1 MKKNKLSRY
10 IDFINESVQVS
21 QELINILI
29 ERSRF
34 CEELMELDYSRFDFT
49 TNYSNMCKRRGRNPE
64 DDFLRIQKHFDQKG
78 FTLEKLK
85 NIFSE
90 ENNKRCGY
98 NLYDLYKGGS
108 YPINREPLRGIVS
121 TLRKQDNSDK
131 IYKIQSEI
139 YKIQSEIS
147 KVKGEIEVKKEKINW
162 LFYSGESDARLELT
176 LLQLKSKDTNFRENK
191 EKELQTE
198 VEELKLE
205 ITELENKLQQLN
217 HELQIADCYEIVVS
231 PFSIGPSLDSQNAA
245 VDVYLYFLFEE
256 LRVSGHGPVWL
267 GGDGWGNVDLEDDDG
282 GGYSEAFIRYRY
294 GYHQTEYGKLWME
307 QCGVD
312 EEWFQER
319 AMQDLQKYLTDE
331 FAHIIRGVDR
341 SKDMTG
347 LSFDNYSIIED
358 DRIIIDLSKLVE
370 DINNCPMNRYWIGKK
385 DYVVDEENIA
395 AQFTKELEGFSLD
408 IQLTDNDE
416 LIIWGK
422 FREE

>member
-1 MKKNKLSRY
+1 MKLRRY
-10 IDFINESVQVS
+10 GQFINESV
-21 QELINILI
+21 EITDDLINILI
-29 ERSRF
+29 ERGEF
-34 CEELMELDYSRFDFT
+34 CEELMELDYSKFDFT
-49 TNYSNMCKRRGRNPE
+49 ASYSDMCKKEGRNPKA
-64 DDFLRIQKHFDQKG
+64 DFLKIQKYFDEKG

-85 NIFSE
+85 DIFSE

-139 YKIQSEIS
+139 SKVKNQIS
-147 KVKGEIEVKKEKINW
+147 KVKGEIGVKKEKINW

-191 EKELQTE
+191 EKELETE
-198 VEELKLE
+198 VEELQLE

-217 HELQIADCYEIVVS
+217 YELQIADCYEIVVS
-231 PFSIGPSLDSQNAA
+231 PFSVGSSLDSQNAA

-256 LRVSGHGPVWL
+256 LRVFGHGPVWL

-331 FAHIIRGVDR
+331 FSSIVRMVDI
-341 SKDMTG
+341 SKDMSD
-347 LSFDNYSIIED
+347 LSLSNYSIIEE

-370 DINNCPMNRYWIGKK
+370 DINNCPINRYWSGGKD
-385 DYVVDEENIA
+385 DYTVDEENIA
-395 AQFTKELEGFSLD
+395 ARFTKELEGFHLD
-408 IQLTDNDE
+408 IELTDGDD
-416 LIIWGK
+416 LIIWGRFK
-422 FREE
+422 ED